1 MLEQH
6 LDQSMVNLDQK
17 RWLMLAQLLTL
28 RFLVLT
34 ALALVGPSMWRLVQP
49 GSGRIIAKSRETS
62 L

>member
-17 RWLMLAQLLTL
+17 RWLMLAQPLTL

-34 ALALVGPSMWRLVQP
+34 ALALVGPSMW
-49 GSGRIIAKSRETS
+49 
-62 L
+62 